1 MLTREDGKNGKLS
14 KLLSAV
20 GVPWEELPCIAFERL
35 DGCAELESTLRQG
48 GFDWCVVTSPESAA
62 VFLDSWRASG
72 SPAVRIASVG
82 AGTAQVL
89 EDAGITPQF
98 VPSKATAKTL
108 ASELPVGD
116 AAAAQV
122 IYPASAIASA
132 TIEDGLGARGM
143 VVRRI
148 DTYTT
153 VPARWDPDDSERAA
167 AARVVT
173 FASPSAVRVW
183 ADRVGTGAVAV
194 CIGETSAAEASKVGF
209 GTVHYPSSP
218 GVQSWADEVT
228 AVWPTL
234 ES

>member
-1 MLTREDGKNGKLS
+1 MVAQFVLASLALVTHGPIADALAPPQPRSARRAGAAMLGAAALPPAMLTREDGKNGKLS

-116 AAAAQV
+116 AAAAQ
-122 IYPASAIASA
+122 
-132 TIEDGLGARGM
+132 
-143 VVRRI
+143 
-148 DTYTT
+148 
-153 VPARWDPDDSERAA
+153 
-167 AARVVT
+167 
-173 FASPSAVRVW
+173 
-183 ADRVGTGAVAV
+183 
-194 CIGETSAAEASKVGF
+194 
-209 GTVHYPSSP
+209 
-218 GVQSWADEVT
+218 
-228 AVWPTL
+228 
-234 ES
+234 